1 MKIQYEKVFILN
13 PSERLAF
20 EGYLEWLRD
29 NPIPCTKCSL
39 RRKYKPSE
47 RLIVHDDSS
56 TETELIEEP
65 YTCDGYTVL
74 DTPRDNEGCK
84 ILMRWMDRSS
94 SFRDN
99 LSGISDDELKDILKS
114 RYGLIEAEKDKEAI
128 DAQYLLAKGKVERE
142 NFSKVVMDN
151 SALGAIFQRSI
162 NLEELWVD
170 ENEVKENEE

>member
-20 EGYLEWLRD
+20 EGYLEWLKS
-29 NPIPCTKCSL
+29 NPIPCTKCPS
-39 RRKYKPSE
+39 RRRQKPE
-47 RLIVHDDSS
+47 CRIEIHDDS
-56 TETELIEEP
+56 TETKLIEEP

-74 DTPRDNEGCK
+74 DIPRDNEGCRT
-84 ILMRWMDRSS
+84 LMRWMDRSS

-99 LSGISDDELKDILKS
+99 LSGIPDDELKDILKS
-114 RYGLIEAEKDKEAI
+114 RYGLIEAEKEKEAI

-142 NFSKVVMDN
+142 NFSKIVMTF
-151 SALGAIFQRSI
+151 SKPGYCSPKSI

-170 ENEVKENEE
+170 ENNEKENEE